1 MPEYRLYFMSRSNGH
16 IDRLAR
22 FEAAD
27 DELAQERALERES
40 EGPLE
45 LWCEG
50 RKVLRIGS
58 TQFA

>member
-27 DELAQERALERES
+27 DELAQEVLSSGKA
-40 EGPLE
+40 
-45 LWCEG
+45 
-50 RKVLRIGS
+50 KVLWSCGARKEKC
-58 TQFA
+58 